1 MKNIKQK
8 ELKKEE
14 KQLEVFIE
22 KVSDINKIKCV
33 EDLTKAD
40 EARIKIKDKLAQ
52 LEEERKEIT
61 APMNESLKVVNDRYK
76 TLTVPL
82 KNLKDKIE
90 KMILDYRRVEEE
102 KRLAEEERL
111 IDETGNQM
119 ISVTNSVPSVIET
132 KNVKTTF
139 VKKWVYEIVDEK
151 KVPRQFLMVNDSA
164 TKDAISSGK
173 REINGIRI
181 FQQDSFRDYKNK

>member
-1 MKNIKQK
+1 MKTIKQK

-22 KVSDINKIKCV
+22 KISDINKIKSV
-33 EDLTKAD
+33 EDLQKAD
-40 EARIKIKDKLAQ
+40 EARIKIKDKLEQ
-52 LEEERKEIT
+52 LEIERKEIT

-82 KNLKDKIE
+82 KELKDKIE
-90 KMILDYRRVEEE
+90 KMILDYRRIEEE

-119 ISVTNSVPSVIET
+119 ISVTNSIPSVIET

-139 VKKWVYEIVDEK
+139 IKKWTYEIVDVK
-151 KVPRQFLMVNDSA
+151 KIPRSFLMINDGA
-164 TKDAISSGK
+164 VKDAISDGT
-173 REINGIRI
+173 REINGLRI
-181 FQQDSFRDYKNK
+181 FQEENFRDYKNK